1 MSHVEHHVV
10 FECFL
15 VLLHE
20 FDKETEG
27 KDISQTESEEESAM
41 QFLAVILIKIDHDEE
56 QDQISYRFIE
66 LSRMTG
72 KHIYPFE
79 YECPG
84 YIGRVTDN
92 FGVHQIRQ
100 TDEAG
105 GDRSSDGNHV
115 HHIHIMKFR
124 LAAIQPKG
132 DHQSECTSVTGIN
145 SVGRKLYFSVL
156 AVFLVFAVSFI
167 VFQQAREKQYKIGT
181 LTIKLENYNELL
193 AEDLALSPG
202 EGIILQDSLH
212 NKNVTV
218 AHEKLQAFVR
228 EHESKD
234 LRVTLVRPNGKV
246 IYDNMSSDYEH
257 FANHAKREEIAE
269 ALKNRVGSSVERQS
283 KTLKHDYFY
292 VASYFPESKLIIRT
306 ALPYNNDLAKSLQA
320 DQHFIWF
327 AIVAVILLTIVLYR
341 FTDRLA
347 KNVSKLSI
355 FAYKADHNESLEVED
370 LAKFPNDELGEI
382 AERIIKMYKRIQTTR
397 REQDVLKRQLTQ
409 NIAHELKTPVA
420 SIQGYLET
428 ILDNPHINEEM
439 KSQFLQRCYA
449 QSERLTSLLRD
460 ISTLNRLDDGSD
472 MIDFEAVDITQMVR
486 EIARETALE
495 RESHKMTFENLLPDQ
510 HIIVKGNRSLLYSV
524 FRNLTDNAIA
534 YAGEGRKIT
543 LSAKEQGNKWHFIFC
558 DNGQG
563 VPAEHLSRL
572 FERFYRVDKGRSRK
586 MGGTGL
592 GLAIVKNAVLLHGG
606 TIRVSNQLEGGLKFE
621 FTLKK

>member
-1 MSHVEHHVV
+1 M
-10 FECFL
+10 L
-15 VLLHE
+15 
-20 FDKETEG
+20 K
-27 KDISQTESEEESAM
+27 
-41 QFLAVILIKIDHDEE
+41 IKKTK
-56 QDQISYRFIE
+56 S
-66 LSRMTG
+66 
-72 KHIYPFE
+72 K
-79 YECPG
+79 
-84 YIGRVTDN
+84 
-92 FGVHQIRQ
+92 
-100 TDEAG
+100 
-105 GDRSSDGNHV
+105 
-115 HHIHIMKFR
+115 
-124 LAAIQPKG
+124 
-132 DHQSECTSVTGIN
+132 
-145 SVGRKLYFSVL
+145 VGRKLYLMVL
-156 AVFLVFAVSFI
+156 TVFLVFAVSFI
-167 VFQQAREKQYKIGT
+167 MFQQTREKQYKIST
-181 LTIKLENYNELL
+181 LTMKLENYNALL
-193 AEDLALSPG
+193 AEDLSLAHDR
-202 EGIILQDSLH
+202 GIILSNGDSLETLPSVSRS
-212 NKNVTV
+212 KLVV
-218 AHEKLQAFVR
+218 AETKLNAFIR

-234 LRVTLVRPNGKV
+234 LRVTLIRPDGKV
-246 IYDNMSSDYEH
+246 VYDNMSKHYDR
-257 FANHAKREEIAE
+257 FANHLNRKEIQE
-269 ALKNRVGSSVERQS
+269 ALKNGQGSSVERES
-283 KTLKHDYFY
+283 KTLKQDYFY
-292 VASYFPESKLIIRT
+292 VASYFPADSIIIRS
-306 ALPYNNDLAKSLQA
+306 ALPYNDDLSKSLQA
-320 DQHFIWF
+320 DQHYIWF
-327 AIVAVILLTIVLYR
+327 AVFAIIILTIVLYR
-341 FTDRLA
+341 FTHRLG
-347 KNVSKLSI
+347 KNVAKLRI
-355 FAYKADHNESLEVED
+355 FAYKADHNESLEIED
-370 LAKFPNDELGEI
+370 LAKFPDDELGEI

-397 REQDVLKRQLTQ
+397 REQDILKRQLTQ

-428 ILDNPHINEEM
+428 ILDNPHISEEM
-439 KSQFLQRCYA
+439 KEQFLQRCYA

-495 RESHKMTFENLLPDQ
+495 RESHQMTFENLLPDQ